1 MNDMLCLVTC
11 NINVGLRR
19 RMLLHP
25 TTLLFLL
32 LLQPLFL
39 PSSAQALTEAKYR
52 KQDEDSNAEW
62 PTAHLPWEMLQSV

>member
-1 MNDMLCLVTC
+1 
-11 NINVGLRR
+11 
-19 RMLLHP
+19 MLLHP

>member
-1 MNDMLCLVTC
+1 MNDTLCLVTC

-25 TTLLFLL
+25 QHCFFSL

-52 KQDEDSNAEW
+52 KEDEDSNAEW
-62 PTAHLPWEMLQSV
+62 PTAHLPWEML